1 MSLMN
6 PIARWGTAWLV
17 SCGLLTGCTDEV
29 KFEQVSAQQQALE
42 AGTYLNAENLILR
55 LAPTDEEWLADPVDE
70 TNVIKNFKANLLRG
84 QRATELRVQGEW
96 AEYQLDNGV
105 TGWSRVS
112 QWESDSLWFPGAN
125 EVETKL
131 CLDLNC
137 NESEKVSALTLMLV
151 NSKAVN
157 GLNPVRFGSRVGFVP
172 SEVLQLDDESVF
184 FAFQVVRAQWSR
196 DNRNLE
202 NNGRILDKARIKY
215 PNSKYLD
222 ILGELIPFADFARVP
237 HVDTSDLE
245 AVDLI
250 KRRAAESISDK

>member
-1 MSLMN
+1 MH
-6 PIARWGTAWLV
+6 RRG
-17 SCGLLTGCTDEV
+17 EV
-29 KFEQVSAQQQALE
+29 RAGSAQRQAME
-42 AGTYLNAENLILR
+42 ASVYLNAENLILK

-70 TNVIKNFKANLLRG
+70 ANIIKISKRICWRSTGKQLRI
-84 QRATELRVQGEW
+84 QGEW

-105 TGWSRVS
+105 SGWSRISSGNPTTFGSWYQRRGNKAVFRPS
-112 QWESDSLWFPGAN
+112 
-125 EVETKL
+125 
-131 CLDLNC
+131 C
-137 NESEKVSALTLMLV
+137 NESEELSPLTLMLV

-157 GLNPVRFGSRVGFVP
+157 GLNPVRFESRTGFVP
-172 SEVLQLDDESVF
+172 SEVLELDDESVF

-215 PNSKYLD
+215 PDSKYLD

-245 AVDLI
+245 AIDLV
-250 KRRAAESISDK
+250 KRRAANQFRISDKSSRQSCRYLGRSIL

>member
-1 MSLMN
+1 MTLMN
-6 PIARWGTAWLV
+6 PMARWGAAWLV

-29 KFEQVSAQQQALE
+29 KFEQVSAQKQALE
-42 AGTYLNAENLILR
+42 TNVYLNSENLILK

-70 TNVIKNFKANLLRG
+70 ANVIKNFKANLLRG
-84 QRATELRVQGEW
+84 QRGKQLRIQGEW

-105 TGWSRVS
+105 TGWSRIS
-112 QWESDSLWFPGAN
+112 LWEPDNIWFPGAN
-125 EVETKL
+125 AVATKL
-131 CLDLNC
+131 CLDLSC
-137 NESEKVSALTLMLV
+137 NESEELSPLTLMLV

-157 GLNPVRFGSRVGFVP
+157 GLNPVRFESRVGFVP
-172 SEVLQLDDESVF
+172 SEVLELDDESVF
-184 FAFQVVRAQWSR
+184 FAFQVVRAEWSR

-215 PNSKYLD
+215 PDSKYLD

-245 AVDLI
+245 ALDLV
-250 KRRAAESISDK
+250 KRRAAESVSNK